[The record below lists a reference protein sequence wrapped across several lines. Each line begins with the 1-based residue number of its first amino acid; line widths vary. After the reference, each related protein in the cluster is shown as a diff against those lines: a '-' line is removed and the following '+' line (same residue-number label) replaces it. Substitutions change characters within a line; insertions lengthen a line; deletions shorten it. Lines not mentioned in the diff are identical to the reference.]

1 MSVAGELSPKI
12 LSDSSLSNWNAFF
25 SSLALAEKAAAEQCH
40 LISKHYAREGNAALA
55 DEYAQLFEE
64 ETTHFQLASAVCL
77 EAVEASNTAKAVYAG
92 GLLSKNPSIL
102 ERMAVIH
109 LVFEPAALAFL
120 GYLYQESKS
129 LFTDA
134 LLVKR
139 IERNFAL
146 ILRDEVNHVNEG
158 SKIVANLWAA
168 APAGEHR
175 ACLKSIRRHRAFLV
189 AGLKSFFKDDP
200 EARVYLTPMLDRF
213 ESHYS
218 RAVKG
223 VAA

>member
-1 MSVAGELSPKI
+1 MSVVGELSPKI
-12 LSDSSLSNWNAFF
+12 LSDSRLSNWNAFF
-25 SSLALAEKAAAEQCH
+25 SSLALAEKAAAEQCQ
-40 LISKHYAREGNAALA
+40 LISEHYAREGNAALA

-64 ETTHFQLASAVCL
+64 EITHFQLASAVCL

-92 GLLSKNPSIL
+92 GLLSKSPSIL

-109 LVFEPAALAFL
+109 LVFEPSALAFL
-120 GYLYQESKS
+120 GYLYQESQS
-129 LFTDA
+129 VFTDA

-139 IERNFAL
+139 IKKNFSL
-146 ILRDEVNHVNEG
+146 ILRDEVNHVHEG
-158 SKIVANLWAA
+158 SKIVAELWGA
-168 APAGEHR
+168 APER
-175 ACLKSIRRHRAFLV
+175 ERRTCLKSIRRHRAFLV
-189 AGLKSFFKDDP
+189 AGLKSFFKDDA
-200 EARVYLTPMLDRF
+200 ETRAHLTPMLNRF